1 MAPSKKHPTN
11 PNAPLYGKMPDL
23 NIPSGLFKAGQSN
36 GSFDSKCL
44 GVKENVAY
52 AEEIFEKVRVNG
64 KGKPLFKS
72 KKKFLRQ
79 LDDALFHYELFR
91 PCVMP
96 GESGDL
102 NDQRRYFKQLKKAVS
117 NLNVVLGD
125 MHENHSRW
133 LAHAGFVLPQH
144 LTGEGL
150 DNDFIKQSR
159 SLEAATKKAQEN
171 LEGKNSGNNLELYL
185 LIEQLADM
193 YQTCTGRK
201 PSVTIGQHKGVI
213 KDSYKQDIK
222 GSFFDLVKAIICIA
236 DISDKQGI
244 TDNSIVNGIKL
255 AQKP

>member
-23 NIPSGLFKAGQSN
+23 NIPPGLFKTDQSN

-44 GVKENVAY
+44 GDKESVAC

-64 KGKPLFKS
+64 KGKVLFKS
-72 KKKFLRQ
+72 KEEFLRQ
-79 LDDALFHYELFR
+79 LDDALLHYEIFS

-96 GESGDL
+96 GEAGEL
-102 NDQRRYFKQLKKAVS
+102 KDQRKYFKQLQKAVS

-150 DNDFIKQSR
+150 DNDFIQQSK
-159 SLEAATKKAQEN
+159 SLEAATIKAQEN
-171 LEGKNSGNNLELYL
+171 LKGKNSGYYAELFL
-185 LIEQLADM
+185 LIEQLAEM
-193 YQTCTGRK
+193 YKTCTGKFPTTTYSR
-201 PSVTIGQHKGVI
+201 HNADNKGV
-213 KDSYKQDIK
+213 
-222 GSFFDLVKAIICIA
+222 FFDLVQAVRPLVYISNDK
-236 DISDKQGI
+236 DINDSTVI
-244 TDNSIVNGIKL
+244 NGIKL
-255 AQKP
+255 AQKS

>member
-23 NIPSGLFKAGQSN
+23 NLPSNLFDANQSLS
-36 GSFDSKCL
+36 SFESECL
-44 GVKENVAY
+44 GIKKNVAY
-52 AEEIFEKVRVNG
+52 AKKVFRKVKVNG
-64 KGKPLFKS
+64 KGKELFKTEE
-72 KKKFLRQ
+72 KFLRQ
-79 LDDALFHYELFR
+79 LDNALFHYELFR
-91 PCVMP
+91 PCVIP
-96 GESGDL
+96 DESGEL
-102 NDQRRYFKQLKKAVS
+102 KDQRKYLNQLQKAVS

-159 SLEAATKKAQEN
+159 SLEAATIKAQEN
-171 LEGKNSGNNLELYL
+171 LKGKNKGINSELYL

-255 AQKP
+255 DQKS

>member
-11 PNAPLYGKMPDL
+11 PIAPLHGKMPDL
-23 NIPSGLFKAGQSN
+23 NIPSDLFDPNQSTD
-36 GSFDSKCL
+36 SFESECL
-44 GVKENVAY
+44 RIKENATY
-52 AEEIFEKVRVNG
+52 AEEIFEKVKVNG

-79 LDDALFHYELFR
+79 LDDALCHYELFR

-96 GESGDL
+96 DESGKL
-102 NDQRRYFKQLKKAVS
+102 IDQRKYFDQLKKAVS
-117 NLNVVLGD
+117 NLNIVLGD
-125 MHENHSRW
+125 MHENHSRR

-159 SLEAATKKAQEN
+159 SLEAATIKAQEN
-171 LEGKNSGNNLELYL
+171 LKGKNSGINSELYL
-185 LIEQLADM
+185 LIKQLADM

>member
-96 GESGDL
+96 GESGEL

-144 LTGEGL
+144 HTGEGL
-150 DNDFIKQSR
+150 DNDFIKQSK
-159 SLEAATKKAQEN
+159 SLEVATIKAQKN
-171 LEGKNSGNNLELYL
+171 LKGKNSGNNSELYL
-185 LIEQLADM
+185 LIEQLGDM
-193 YQTCTGRK
+193 YRK
-201 PSVTIGQHKGVI
+201 HNGKIPLPTFDAYNKV
-213 KDSYKQDIK
+213 YK
-222 GSFFDLVKAIICIA
+222 GSFLYLVKAIICIA

-255 AQKP
+255 AQKS